1 MGLLHAGRFM
11 LAVAALAG
19 APGPS
24 MADLSGLG
32 LPSDAA
38 RRPFG
43 LPDTDDPLGGLG
55 RPRDALDDP
64 IREDFDRPLFILG
77 PDGRPRPADPVAPVA
92 PARSPLPDARPGGLR
107 ERILPDARDRP

>member
-1 MGLLHAGRFM
+1 MGLFRAGRV
-11 LAVAALAG
+11 LVALSALSC
-19 APGPS
+19 APGPGA
-24 MADLSGLG
+24 ADLSGLG

-43 LPDTDDPLGGLG
+43 LPDTADPLGGLG

-92 PARSPLPDARPGGLR
+92 PERSPLPDARPGGVR
-107 ERILPDARDRP
+107 DRVLPGARDRP